1 MKRFLSI
8 AALLFA
14 TLSAGSFV
22 PLKANAQDL
31 SGARG
36 LDPIGL
42 YTFFNTLQSE
52 AMKEGEPEEQKLA
65 PVITALDV
73 ASDPTTGKTIFYVGG
88 DAPNLYYRNVK
99 DVERLVKGV
108 AVPKEEGKGKYGVVP
123 TTKNMAQV
131 DDWIRAIA
139 VNPATAEVATL
150 TQRGQVVIWDP
161 SCSEQVKVFEAK
173 GINGA
178 HAMKFSP
185 NGKILAVCG
194 FNNNLRFYGYLK
206 EGASFTGSDFEE
218 IDAAWP
224 LSSRSCTTLDFYS
237 DRDPAT
243 GLCTSTLLA
252 VGGRE
257 TAEIWDVVNG
267 ASLGEFRLTN
277 QNGGVP
283 RRVRAVAFSPDVKR
297 LAVAGDADQIQIW
310 DVASNKLV
318 SSVSLSNRGAQNQG
332 GVSRRIFSMA
342 FIDNN
347 TLATGDSV
355 NDVIIWDV
363 ASGRATRQGKG
374 LKQNETKSDRIA
386 HSGTVASLVYVENA
400 KDDEAPR
407 SLLTGG
413 FDTLVIRW
421 KLP

>member
-1 MKRFLSI
+1 
-8 AALLFA
+8 
-14 TLSAGSFV
+14 
-22 PLKANAQDL
+22 
-31 SGARG
+31 
-36 LDPIGL
+36 
-42 YTFFNTLQSE
+42 
-52 AMKEGEPEEQKLA
+52 
-65 PVITALDV
+65 
-73 ASDPTTGKTIFYVGG
+73 
-88 DAPNLYYRNVK
+88 
-99 DVERLVKGV
+99 
-108 AVPKEEGKGKYGVVP
+108 
-123 TTKNMAQV
+123 
-131 DDWIRAIA
+131 
-139 VNPATAEVATL
+139 
-150 TQRGQVVIWDP
+150 
-161 SCSEQVKVFEAK
+161 
-173 GINGA
+173 
-178 HAMKFSP
+178 MKFSP

-257 TAEIWDVVNG
+257 TAEIWNVVNG

-277 QNGGVP
+277 QNGGAP
-283 RRVRAVAFSPDVKR
+283 RRVRAVAFSPDGKR

-310 DVASNKLV
+310 DVASSKLV
-318 SSVSLSNRGAQNQG
+318 SSVSLSNRDAQKQGA
-332 GVSRRIFSMA
+332 VSRRIFSMA

-355 NDVIIWDV
+355 NDVIVWDV

-386 HSGTVASLVYVENA
+386 HSGTVASLVYVENP
-400 KDDEAPR
+400 KDDTAPR

>member
-22 PLKANAQDL
+22 SLKANAQDL

-73 ASDPTTGKTIFYVGG
+73 ASNPTTGKTIFYVGG
-88 DAPNLYYRNVK
+88 DAPDFYYR
-99 DVERLVKGV
+99 DVEDVEELKKGV
-108 AVPKEEGKGKYGVVP
+108 AIPKKEGKGTYKVVR
-123 TTKNMAQV
+123 TTMSQV

-150 TQRGQVVIWDP
+150 TQRGQIVIWAP
-161 SCSEQVKVFEAK
+161 GGSRPVKVFEAK

-218 IDAAWP
+218 INTAWP

-283 RRVRAVAFSPDVKR
+283 RRVRAVAFSPDGKR

-386 HSGTVASLVYVENA
+386 HSGTVASLVYVENPN
-400 KDDEAPR
+400 DDTAPR